1 MWQLNNVTKQ
11 DLVTLVNMFDFMKQ
25 NLGGFIIL
33 IFIIFFILFLVEF
46 YSKQILKIPE
56 ELPLTEQL
64 ENLDSIILKN
74 TEFKDFSIDNLSFKY
89 PDWKK

>member
-1 MWQLNNVTKQ
+1 
-11 DLVTLVNMFDFMKQ
+11 MFDFMKQ

-74 TEFKDFSIDNLSFKY
+74 TEFKDFSIGNFSFKY